1 MGDMPRWDEFVQSV
15 LSGKQQDKPD
25 KTDKATFVNKL
36 TSKKENIERKA
47 VEKNE

>member
-1 MGDMPRWDEFVQSV
+1 MSMGNWERFVKET
-15 LSGKQQDKPD
+15 LKQKDKPD
-25 KTDKATFVNKL
+25 KGNMSTFANKL

>member
-1 MGDMPRWDEFVQSV
+1 MSMGNWNLFVKET
-15 LSGKQQDKPD
+15 LEKQKDRPD
-25 KTDKATFVNKL
+25 KGNMATFVNKL

>member
-1 MGDMPRWDEFVQSV
+1 MDELPRWNRLINELKDRPDKGDM
-15 LSGKQQDKPD
+15 
-25 KTDKATFVNKL
+25 ATFVNKL